1 MRKSTFQQPTD
12 SELEILDVIWENG
25 PSTVRFINERLNQ
38 QRKVGYTTTLK
49 IMQIM
54 FEKGLLERKGNGKS
68 HVYSAVIERKNI
80 QSGLIDKLV
89 DSAFG
94 GSASRLVMQ
103 ALGNHQTTADE
114 LLEIRKLIEKL
125 EKEQ

>member
-1 MRKSTFQQPTD
+1 MRKGTFHQPTD
-12 SELEILDVIWENG
+12 SELEILGIIWENG
-25 PSTVRFINERLNQ
+25 PSTVRFINDKLNR

-54 FEKGLLERKGNGKS
+54 YEKGFLERKENGKS
-68 HVYSAVIERKNI
+68 HVYSSLIARKNI

-103 ALGNHQTTADE
+103 ALGNHQTTAGE
-114 LLEIRKLIEKL
+114 LEEIRKLIDKL
-125 EKEQ
+125 EKGK